1 MAPLNHN
8 IKKNLKGFRLSLYP
22 IMATDFDNIFMPIL
36 FCRNLKKK
44 KKFQIKGGVFDL
56 WNSKYFVTFE
66 LPIYRNVKKSM
77 FYITEGRVFDSINS
91 RHVLHS

>member
-44 KKFQIKGGVFDL
+44 K
-56 WNSKYFVTFE
+56 NFE
-66 LPIYRNVKKSM
+66 
-77 FYITEGRVFDSINS
+77 
-91 RHVLHS
+91 